1 MRTRS
6 SVKNK
11 INVITLGCSKNIYDS
26 EVLIGQLKANKK
38 NVVHEKNGNIVV
50 VNTCGFIENAKQES
64 IDVILEQ
71 SKNKREGKI
80 DKLYV
85 TGCLS
90 ERYKDDLIIQI
101 PEVDEYFGT
110 TDLPNLLKVLN
121 ANYKHELVGER
132 ILTTPKHYAYLK
144 ISEGCNR
151 PCSFC
156 AIPLMRGKHRSVPI
170 ENLVFQAKKLASKG
184 VVEIIL
190 IAQDLTYYG
199 LDIYKKR
206 SLAKLLK
213 ELVKVKGINWIR
225 LHYAFPAGFPMDV
238 LDVIKNNQKI
248 CNYLDIPLQHISDD
262 ILKSMRRGSNSKKI
276 NELIKSF
283 REKIPGIILRTT
295 LIVGYPGESK
305 EDFNLLKEWIKNTK
319 FERLGC
325 FKYSHEEDTYAYNL
339 DDNVSEK
346 VKNERVDQIMK
357 IQSKISL
364 DFNKRCIGKV
374 FNCLIDRKEGPFYIG
389 RTFMDSPDVDNEVL
403 IDATKSYI
411 KIGSFSKV
419 KITDVTNYDL
429 IGEVY

>member
-50 VNTCGFIENAKQES
+50 INTCGFIENAKQES

-248 CNYLDIPLQHISDD
+248 CNYLDIPLQHISDE

-305 EDFNLLKEWIKNTK
+305 EDFNLLKEWIENTK

-403 IDATKSYI
+403 IDATKNYI

-419 KITDVTNYDL
+419 KIIDVTNYDL